1 MKELMYKNGAI
12 YASLSGS
19 GATVYGIFDKEID
32 IVFSLITTIIYFILY
47 MVCDKIFTKKEK

>member
-1 MKELMYKNGAI
+1 MKGTLKYVVSAI
-12 YASLSGS
+12 VFFIVFNVINY
-19 GATVYGIFDKEID
+19 IFDKKID